1 MKRKKSIVSY
11 FIFAFYIWNN
21 LVDNK
26 PAVVG
31 GVGTKPIGPV
41 ISQSPKKTPRPIS
54 QIDVRFCLVWFF
66 LCQTQNYWDFIKE
79 ELWFIINQINVY
91 RQLST
96 ST

>member
-54 QIDVRFCLVWFF
+54 QIDVRFCLV
-66 LCQTQNYWDFIKE
+66 LI
-79 ELWFIINQINVY
+79 
-91 RQLST
+91 LSLSNT
-96 ST
+96 KLLRFYKGGFMIYHN